1 MNADTGAC
9 RRRLP
14 ADQVDLVV
22 EVFRMLADATRVQAL
37 RALVGGEMSV
47 NDLATHV
54 GKPAPSVSQHLA
66 KLRMARLVRT
76 RREGTTIFYSLENDR
91 ATGDRRGVQRRTRR
105 SRHSRTPSRQR
116 RLAEAT
122 RTQRHRRDTS
132 TNGGTRRMTHEHDTT
147 GRDHDHGHDGR
158 GGRFGAALREVFAPH
173 SHDASDSIDGAL
185 ESSAAGI
192 RAVKI
197 SLLALGATSIAQ
209 LVIVVISGSV
219 ALLADTIHN
228 FSDALT
234 AIPLW
239 IAFALG
245 RRAATRR
252 YTYGFGRAED
262 LAGLF
267 VVAMITLSA
276 AIAAI
281 ESIRRLIHPV
291 AINHLG
297 WVAAAGLVGFIGN
310 ELVAIYRIRVGR
322 QIGSA
327 ALVADGL
334 HARTDGFTSLAVL
347 LGAGGV
353 ALGFPLA
360 DPIVGL
366 LITIAILAVLR
377 SAVRDVFRRLMDG
390 VDPELIDAA
399 EAALAAHPGVTS
411 VRSVKMRWIGHR
423 IHADAELDIDPAT
436 SLTDAHQLAHD
447 AEHALTHAVPKLS
460 SALIHAYPAAP

>member
-1 MNADTGAC
+1 
-9 RRRLP
+9 
-14 ADQVDLVV
+14 
-22 EVFRMLADATRVQAL
+22 
-37 RALVGGEMSV
+37 
-47 NDLATHV
+47 
-54 GKPAPSVSQHLA
+54 
-66 KLRMARLVRT
+66 
-76 RREGTTIFYSLENDR
+76 
-91 ATGDRRGVQRRTRR
+91 
-105 SRHSRTPSRQR
+105 
-116 RLAEAT
+116 
-122 RTQRHRRDTS
+122 
-132 TNGGTRRMTHEHDTT
+132 MTHEAESSATT
-147 GRDHDHGHDGR
+147 GHGHKHGDDHGCHDHDHPKGLR
-158 GGRFGAALREVFAPH
+158 AAIKDVFAPH

-245 RRAATRR
+245 TKAATRR
-252 YTYGFGRAED
+252 YTYGYGRAED

-267 VVAMITLSA
+267 VIAMITLSA

-281 ESIRRLIHPV
+281 ESVRRLIHPV
-291 AINHLG
+291 AIEHVG

-310 ELVAIYRIRVGR
+310 ELVAVYRIRVGR

-327 ALVADGL
+327 ALIADGL

-366 LITIAILAVLR
+366 VITIAILAVLR
-377 SAVRDVFRRLMDG
+377 TAVRDVFRRLLDAI
-390 VDPELIDAA
+390 DPELVDAA
-399 EAALAAHPGVTS
+399 ETALAAEPGVTA

-423 IHADAELDIDPAT
+423 IHADAELDIDPT
-436 SLTDAHQLAHD
+436 VSLTDAHRIAHE
-447 AEHALTHAVPKLS
+447 AEHTLTHAVPKLS
-460 SALIHAYPAAP
+460 SALVHAYPAATPTPR